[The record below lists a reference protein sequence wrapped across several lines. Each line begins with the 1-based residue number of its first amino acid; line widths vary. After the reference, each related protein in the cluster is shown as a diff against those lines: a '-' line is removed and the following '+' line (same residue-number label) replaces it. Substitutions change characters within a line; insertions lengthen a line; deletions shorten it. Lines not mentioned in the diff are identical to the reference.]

1 VAQQAQPE
9 TKLQLG
15 KVLEPAQGISHRKA
29 ADRDQTDKIGTTV
42 VTLLTAEASIPEE
55 PGAGKP
61 HAGI

>member
-1 VAQQAQPE
+1 VAQQTQPE
-9 TKLQLG
+9 TKLQLAEVQSAA
-15 KVLEPAQGISHRKA
+15 KDIPHRMA
-29 ADRDQTDKIGTTV
+29 TDCDQTAQTGTTV

>member
-1 VAQQAQPE
+1 MAKQAQSE
-9 TKLQLG
+9 TQLQLG
-15 KVLEPAQGISHRKA
+15 KVLEPAQGISYRMA
-29 ADRDQTDKIGTTV
+29 ANCDQTAKTGTTV